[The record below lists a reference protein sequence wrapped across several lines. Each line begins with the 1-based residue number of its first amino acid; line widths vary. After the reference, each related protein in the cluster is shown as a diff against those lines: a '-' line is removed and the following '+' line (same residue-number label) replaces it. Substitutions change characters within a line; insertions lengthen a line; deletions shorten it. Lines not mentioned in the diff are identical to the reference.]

1 MRDVSRS
8 SIVAH
13 FRCPRK
19 NYYQYIVRGTGIDS
33 PQVSLNLALGLA
45 FHKGMEIFLGGKGMD
60 PEGAVE
66 AGLAEWDRL
75 VADRKVEGTDKWSEE
90 QIRYTLEETRAL
102 GEALIRGW
110 IRVEWPLFTEEYEV
124 LSIEEEAETMLSPT
138 LRMKSRWD
146 FIVRQRSTGAI
157 YVGNWKTTASWEG
170 WPQKWTKD
178 VQLWTESIA
187 AEQKLGLEITGCLM
201 VGAKKGSIK
210 DGVRYSHLLY
220 AYRKFLPDGT
230 VVYSA
235 ETERSKGWEK
245 VPVWREKRLG
255 VKEWV
260 EVQMPTEA
268 VQKEFQTTQPIP
280 KNNQIVADWLK
291 QVVKAEEDN
300 AYVLEVGSEEEQ
312 LTFFRQNISE
322 FNCKWCAFTKL
333 CFQETT
339 LDAALEDGTY
349 IPRVDH
355 HTPTVEES

>member
-19 NYYQYIVRGTGIDS
+19 NYYQYIVRGTGIDT
-33 PQVSLNLALGLA
+33 PKASLNLATGLA
-45 FHKGMEIFLGGKGMD
+45 FHKGMEVFLEGKGMD
-60 PEGAVE
+60 TEAAVE
-66 AGLAEWDRL
+66 ASLVEWDLR
-75 VADRKVEGTDKWSEE
+75 VTGRKIEDADDWSQER
-90 QIRYTLEETRAL
+90 INYTLEETRAL
-102 GEALIRGW
+102 VEALVRGW
-110 IRVEWPLFTEEYEV
+110 IRVEWPSFTEEYEV
-124 LSIEEEAETMLSPT
+124 LSIEDEAETMLSPT

-146 FIVRQRSTGAI
+146 FVVRQRSTGAI
-157 YVGNWKTTASWEG
+157 FVGNWKTTSSWEG

-187 AEQKLGLEITGCLM
+187 AEQKLGLEIAGCLM
-201 VGAKKGSIK
+201 VGAKKGALK

-220 AYRKFLPDGT
+220 AYRKVLIDGT

-245 VPVWREKRLG
+245 VAVWREKRLG
-255 VKEWV
+255 IKEWV
-260 EVQMPTEA
+260 EVQMPMEA
-268 VQKEFQTTQPIP
+268 LKKEFQTTQPIP
-280 KNNQIVADWLK
+280 KNEDVVRDWLK

-322 FNCKWCAFTKL
+322 FNCKWCSFTKL

-339 LDAALEDGTY
+339 LDQAMVEGVFV
-349 IPRVDH
+349 PRVDH
-355 HTPTVEES
+355 HTPTVEEG